1 MQSKNQTRKP
11 NEKHHSWLSND
22 REVNDLVRQCMV
34 LRLSQKDSI
43 QKLSEMGHKMSE
55 RTFRRIKTEITESNK
70 HIANTIFE
78 DEFFPHLYHIF
89 DSLKFMEKTLWE
101 IVSES
106 PDYWVKLKAI
116 WIIKKALAD
125 KYSLINSTPILAKI
139 DECAQAYNEKMANSN
154 SSEKNSSTMNN

>member
-1 MQSKNQTRKP
+1 MISKNQRRT
-11 NEKHHSWLSND
+11 NEKHHSWLIND
-22 REVNDLVRQCMV
+22 PEVNDSVRQCMV
-34 LRLSQKDSI
+34 LRLSQKESLK
-43 QKLSEMGHKMSE
+43 KLSEMGHKMSE

-70 HIANTIFE
+70 HIADTIFE

-106 PDYWVKLKAI
+106 QDYWVKLKAI
-116 WIIKKALAD
+116 WIIKKVLAD

-139 DECAQAYNEKMANSN
+139 DKFSQPYLEKMANSN
-154 SSEKNSSTMNN
+154 SSELNNTSIKN

>member
-22 REVNDLVRQCMV
+22 PEVNDLVRECMV

-43 QKLSEMGHKMSE
+43 QKLSQMGYQMSE
-55 RTFRRIKTEITESNK
+55 RTFRRRITEIKESNK
-70 HIANTIFE
+70 KISETIFE

-89 DSLKFMEKTLWE
+89 ESLKLMEKTLWE
-101 IVSES
+101 IVHES
-106 PDYWVKLKAI
+106 TDYWVKMKAI

-125 KYSLINSTPILAKI
+125 KYTIINSTPVLAKI
-139 DECAQAYNEKMANSN
+139 DKFAQAYSEKMKNSN
-154 SSEKNSSTMNN
+154 SSN

>member
-1 MQSKNQTRKP
+1 MQSKNQTRT

-22 REVNDLVRQCMV
+22 PEVNDLVRECMV

-43 QKLSEMGHKMSE
+43 QKLSQMGYKMSE
-55 RTFRRIKTEITESNK
+55 RTFRRRITEIKESNK
-70 HIANTIFE
+70 HIADTIFE

-106 PDYWVKLKAI
+106 QDYWVKLKAI
-116 WIIKKALAD
+116 WIIRKVLED
-125 KYSLINSTPILAKI
+125 KYTIINSTPILEKIGKHAK
-139 DECAQAYNEKMANSN
+139 AYNEKMANSN
-154 SSEKNSSTMNN
+154 SSN